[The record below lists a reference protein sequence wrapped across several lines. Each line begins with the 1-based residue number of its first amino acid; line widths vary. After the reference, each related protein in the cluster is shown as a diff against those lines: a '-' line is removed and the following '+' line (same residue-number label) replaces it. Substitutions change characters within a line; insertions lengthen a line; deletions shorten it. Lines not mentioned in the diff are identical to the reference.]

1 MNPWM
6 MVSRKGKGRI
16 QKENEIVQ
24 SSNRAPNSQI
34 KEGCRFK
41 ALNNVEIMGE
51 DIEFTKDSQD
61 HPSENNQ
68 TAVAFTHRAKPTM
81 TYQNS
86 NTNFD
91 HANKQRINKPHA
103 KNTKH
108 SNGDVSCPA
117 EPSHS
122 KAMQENTMTRKN
134 YFPQNTLTKVLTNVP
149 TSLNPDKHTTVT
161 FTPATNQFIS
171 RKNAAFTSSF
181 SDKILDD
188 VMDNIDKPLT
198 SPTIL

>member
-1 MNPWM
+1 
-6 MVSRKGKGRI
+6 
-16 QKENEIVQ
+16 
-24 SSNRAPNSQI
+24 
-34 KEGCRFK
+34 
-41 ALNNVEIMGE
+41 MGE

-91 HANKQRINKPHA
+91 HANKPHA

-122 KAMQENTMTRKN
+122 KAMQESTMTRKN

-171 RKNAAFTSSF
+171 QDENDGSEDGDYISESGEEGTDSSN
-181 SDKILDD
+181 SIISLVDEDE
-188 VMDNIDKPLT
+188 MDLEAEM
-198 SPTIL
+198 